1 MFAHEILFQPK
12 NPCFP
17 DMFRGAGSGCESPHA
32 RVWRSPK
39 QELASP
45 IKMQRSIREPPVACF
60 RDAATPANGR
70 LDLAI
75 FVVSILWP
83 IALPLYWWAI
93 SGPTGIDEC

>member
-17 DMFRGAGSGCESPHA
+17 DMFRGAGSVCESPHA

-70 LDLAI
+70 LLHGGNGGVPTFEGANWREELEKVDL
-75 FVVSILWP
+75 V
-83 IALPLYWWAI
+83 
-93 SGPTGIDEC
+93 T